1 MAAKLLALAPQHES
15 LRLLSAH
22 VFHLAR
28 YDSSYD
34 VRDRGRLLTS
44 LLDTLSPSLFEIGKR
59 GDEESPDEAPGTV
72 SLRVEQIKMALFQG
86 KDRVNETRQ
95 DVGQYDNQTRTTCS
109 H

>member
-1 MAAKLLALAPQHES
+1 MAAKLLALAPQHEA

-28 YDSSYD
+28 YDPSYD

-44 LLDTLSPSLFEIGKR
+44 LLDNLSPSLFTT
-59 GDEESPDEAPGTV
+59 DETSDKQNPYSAPGTV
-72 SLRVEQIKMALFQG
+72 SLRLEQIKMALFQG

-95 DVGQYDNQTRTTCS
+95 VIGEP
-109 H
+109 